1 LLIERRML
9 RSLDPLL
16 VFAVAGLI
24 LFGLVAVFS
33 AGGSSLYYF
42 KRQIVWTIIG
52 CGIVVACLQ
61 FDYRYFGRFTRLLYI
76 AGVGALAFTLFA
88 GYAQMGAQRWLQL
101 GSVPVQP
108 SEFMKVILVITLAK
122 HLEQHTFA
130 TWRDMLSPLIH
141 AGIPMLFVLLQPDLG
156 STIIFGSLWL
166 GMVFVAGAPVKQL
179 AILTGSAA
187 AVGGAALLASLK
199 GWVSLIKPYQ
209 IKRILVFL
217 DPYAYR
223 YNEGYN
229 IIQSMYAIGSGRF
242 FGKGFL
248 AGSQTQLNFLPARHT
263 DFIFS
268 VIGEEF
274 GFLGALLLISLYM
287 LFLWRTIRTI
297 AEIDSRFGRLLIAGI
312 FTMFLTQFT
321 INVGMSLGVMPVTG
335 KPLPFISYGGSA
347 SLANFAALGIIF
359 NVNMR
364 RRKIHFS

>member
-1 LLIERRML
+1 LLVERRML

-16 VFAVAGLI
+16 VFSVIGLI
-24 LFGLVAVFS
+24 LFGLIAVFS
-33 AGGSSLYYF
+33 ASGSSLYYF
-42 KRQIVWTIIG
+42 KRQVVWTIIG
-52 CGIVVACLQ
+52 FGIIIACLQ
-61 FDYRYFGRFTRLLYI
+61 FDYRYFGRFARLLYI
-76 AGVGALAFTLFA
+76 AGTGALAFTLFA
-88 GYAQMGAQRWLQL
+88 GYVQMGAQRWLQV
-101 GSVPVQP
+101 GSIPIQP

-122 HLEQHTFA
+122 HLEQHSFDS
-130 TWRDMLSPLIH
+130 WRDMLSPLIH

-156 STIIFGSLWL
+156 STIIFASLWL
-166 GMVFVAGAPVKQL
+166 GMVFVAGAPIKHL
-179 AILTGSAA
+179 AVLVGSTVT
-187 AVGGAALLASLK
+187 VGGAALLASLR
-199 GWVSLIKPYQ
+199 GWIYLIKPYQ

-223 YNEGYN
+223 FNEGYN

-274 GFLGALLLISLYM
+274 GFLGALLLISLYL
-287 LFLWRTIRTI
+287 LFLWRTVRTI
-297 AEIDSRFGRLLIAGI
+297 AEIDSRFGQLLIAGI
-312 FTMFLTQFT
+312 FTMFLAQLT
-321 INVGMSLGVMPVTG
+321 INVGMSLGIMPVTG
-335 KPLPFISYGGSA
+335 KPLPLISYGGSA
-347 SLANFAALGIIF
+347 SLANYAALGIIF